1 MQVTGIGCL
10 QLTKAIY
17 NFTDTQDIRLR
28 VGYEAFVDAKG
39 NVSGVSSLLNACM
52 FFMPYLLAWLVAI
65 KKMEDSRLEHAACSK
80 HLL

>member
-39 NVSGVSSLLNACM
+39 NVSGVSSFHDCEADIHNPL
-52 FFMPYLLAWLVAI
+52 
-65 KKMEDSRLEHAACSK
+65 
-80 HLL
+80 